1 MAEYRLTQRAWV
13 DLIDINDFTEGKFGA
28 CQTEAYYVA
37 LVRSFGLLGRRSARE
52 DRSPTRS

>member
-37 LVRSFGLLGRRSARE
+37 LVRSCWRERCGRSLTKR
-52 DRSPTRS
+52 T